1 MKSQKGK
8 LPPKCINLKAAYLPA
23 TKWWCS
29 FCGPTGGNVCYP
41 VCLMIGRIPKA
52 DETPDKVKK

>member
-1 MKSQKGK
+1 MEKKKRK
-8 LPPKCINLKAAYLPA
+8 LPKKCIHLKAAYLPV

-41 VCLMIGRIPKA
+41 VCYIIG
-52 DETPDKVKK
+52 KKK

>member
-1 MKSQKGK
+1 MDKVKSK
-8 LPPKCINLKAAYLPA
+8 LPAKCKDLKAANLPL

-41 VCLMIGRIPKA
+41 VCLMIGKN
-52 DETPDKVKK
+52 KKTVN